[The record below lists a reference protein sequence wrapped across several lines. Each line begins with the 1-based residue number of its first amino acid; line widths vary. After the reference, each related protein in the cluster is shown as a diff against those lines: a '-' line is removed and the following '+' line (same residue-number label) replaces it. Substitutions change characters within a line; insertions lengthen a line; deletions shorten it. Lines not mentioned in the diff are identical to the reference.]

1 MDLNKVAPLPLVQ
14 SVVRQ
19 RVDVP
24 LNQRRSKRRRR
35 WLRSRQRT
43 VEFARGRRHK
53 TSWVARDH
61 RPCWPGP
68 DRRPSGQQAA
78 DRERTCPRAM
88 THRAESGIGGLRI
101 THYRTYPLSN
111 HERRDSIVLCFLTFF
126 SIRLSKRSIFFCHT
140 SALNKRRA
148 CALRQPLQ

>member
-1 MDLNKVAPLPLVQ
+1 M
-14 SVVRQ
+14 
-19 RVDVP
+19 
-24 LNQRRSKRRRR
+24 
-35 WLRSRQRT
+35 
-43 VEFARGRRHK
+43 
-53 TSWVARDH
+53 ARDH

-126 SIRLSKRSIFFCHT
+126 SIRLSKCSIFSVRPVRLINDEPVPCV
-140 SALNKRRA
+140 SRSSRLCKRPSMANQIFFSIPAAMLLSINLTVFNRRFDRKLIKA
-148 CALRQPLQ
+148 CVPCR